1 MKNHDVTQ
9 DATKCIAGIAHLVE
23 RNLAKVEAVG
33 SNPTTRSNKLIIN
46 DIKMVSKND
55 ITGDAI
61 QSKTLSKQG
70 RDNWDKIFGKDKKTV
85 ESVKKVKDIN
95 SKK

>member
-1 MKNHDVTQ
+1 V
-9 DATKCIAGIAHLVE
+9 TKCIAGIAHLVE

-70 RDNWDKIFGKDKKTV
+70 RDNWDKIFGKKEKTV
-85 ESVKKVKDIN
+85 ESVKKEKDIN
-95 SKK
+95 KEK